1 MKIFI
6 KVIILILGVS
16 FIITGCSRNEI
27 KDEPKFGLKFNVSN
41 LTEEEYK
48 LVGTKELK
56 NPKKDDFKNIEF
68 TLDVEHSNKISNRN
82 ISVPSIKEV
91 IQKQYKDRYWFGKG
105 DSEDNKEANFASY
118 GEKIVFYSK
127 GLKEEEIKEIFK
139 SSEVKISWSTDNE
152 KSKEKIFNLGDII
165 EFEQL

>member
-1 MKIFI
+1 MKNFI

-16 FIITGCSRNEI
+16 FIITGCNINEI
-27 KDEPKFGLKFNVSN
+27 KDEPKFILKLNVSN

-48 LVGTKELK
+48 LVGTKELE
-56 NPKKDDFKNIEF
+56 NPKKEDFKNIEF

-105 DSEDNKEANFASY
+105 YSEDNKGTNFASY
-118 GEKIVFYSK
+118 GEKIVIYSN
-127 GLKEEEIKEIFK
+127 GLKEDAIKEIFK
-139 SSEVKISWSTDNE
+139 SAEVKISWLTHSE
-152 KSKEKIFNLGDII
+152 ESKERIFNLDDII